1 MGAVKKLVK
10 KVAKKILPTPSVATP
25 APVVAEPTPPPA
37 PTPVAPT
44 PPPAPVAPTPVVAS
58 PQVADPVP
66 VTEEPMET
74 QETDQMVQRKKKGR
88 KPLILTSAQGLGG
101 SPDTYSP
108 TLLG

>member
-10 KVAKKILPTPSVATP
+10 KVAKKILPTPSVAEP
-25 APVVAEPTPPPA
+25 APVAPPA
-37 PTPVAPT
+37 PPTPVAPT
-44 PPPAPVAPTPVVAS
+44 IPKPAPVTPTPVVAS
-58 PQVADPVP
+58 PQTADPAP

-101 SPDTYSP
+101 NPDTYSP

>member
-1 MGAVKKLVK
+1 MGAVTKIFKKIIK
-10 KVAKKILPTPSVATP
+10 KVVPTPPPPPEPEPAPPPPAPPVAAPAPTPTP
-25 APVVAEPTPPPA
+25 APVT
-37 PTPVAPT
+37 
-44 PPPAPVAPTPVVAS
+44 PTPVVAS

-101 SPDTYSP
+101 NPDTYSP